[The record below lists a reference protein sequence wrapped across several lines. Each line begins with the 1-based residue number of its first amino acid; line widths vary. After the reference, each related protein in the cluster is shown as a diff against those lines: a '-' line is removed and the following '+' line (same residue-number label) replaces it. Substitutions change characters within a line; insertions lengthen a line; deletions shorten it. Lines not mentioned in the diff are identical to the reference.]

1 VIAANGRRLTWEG
14 CVNARDLGGLRTA
27 DGGETRWRSV
37 VRAGALDGLTAAGW
51 AALEAHG
58 VRTVIDLR
66 NEDERRPGLAPRPAA
81 LTTLHVPYD
90 SSDDAE
96 FWDRWA
102 TGPQFGTPLYYRP
115 FLERF
120 PDRTA
125 RVMTAIAH
133 AGPGGVLFHCARGR
147 DRAGLVAILLL
158 ALAGVAPD
166 DIAADYSLSAD
177 AVEGPSIEAFLA
189 SQGTSTHEIIV
200 SLLASLDVESYLR
213 AAGLID
219 SDLRALRGR
228 LCGIAHA

>member
-1 VIAANGRRLTWEG
+1 MIAANGRRLTWEG

-27 DGGETRWRSV
+27 DGGETRWRAV
-37 VRAGALDGLTAAGW
+37 VRSGALDGLTAAGW

-66 NEDERRPGLAPRPAA
+66 NEDERRPDLAPRPAA

-115 FLERF
+115 FLDRF

-125 RVMTAIAH
+125 RVMTTIAR

-147 DRAGLVAILLL
+147 DRAGLVTILLL
-158 ALAGVAPD
+158 ALAGVAAD
-166 DIAADYSLSAD
+166 DIAADYALSAD
-177 AVEGPSIEAFLA
+177 ALEGAAIAAYLA
-189 SQGTSTHEIIV
+189 SAGTSTHEIIV
-200 SLLASLDVESYLR
+200 SLVMSLDVEAYLR
-213 AAGLID
+213 AAGLTD
-219 SDLRALRGR
+219 AELTALKGR
-228 LCGIAHA
+228 LGT

>member
-1 VIAANGRRLTWEG
+1 MIAANGRRLTWEG

-27 DGGETRWRSV
+27 DGGETRWRAV
-37 VRAGALDGLTAAGW
+37 VRSGALDGLTAAGW

-66 NEDERRPGLAPRPAA
+66 NEDERRPDLAPRPAA

-115 FLERF
+115 FLDRF

-125 RVMTAIAH
+125 RVMTTIAR

-147 DRAGLVAILLL
+147 DRAGLVTILLL
-158 ALAGVAPD
+158 ALAGVAAD
-166 DIAADYSLSAD
+166 DIAADYALSAD
-177 AVEGPSIEAFLA
+177 PLEGPAIAAYLA
-189 SQGTSTHEIIV
+189 SAGTSTHEIIV
-200 SLLASLDVESYLR
+200 SLVMSLDVEAYLR
-213 AAGLID
+213 AAGLTD
-219 SDLRALRGR
+219 AELTALKGR
-228 LCGIAHA
+228 LGT